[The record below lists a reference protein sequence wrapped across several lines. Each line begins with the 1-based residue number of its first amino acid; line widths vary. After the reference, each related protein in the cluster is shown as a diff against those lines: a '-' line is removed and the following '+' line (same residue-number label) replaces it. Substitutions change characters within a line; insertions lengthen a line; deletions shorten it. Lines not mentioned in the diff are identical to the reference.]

1 MKVKKMKKGIKKSNK
16 SVTKRKKSES
26 KVSKNEFFEEDFE
39 DNDSN
44 EDNDWQNEKTGVY
57 ILFYI
62 CISYYIYDSK
72 LRF

>member
-1 MKVKKMKKGIKKSNK
+1 MKKGIKKSNK